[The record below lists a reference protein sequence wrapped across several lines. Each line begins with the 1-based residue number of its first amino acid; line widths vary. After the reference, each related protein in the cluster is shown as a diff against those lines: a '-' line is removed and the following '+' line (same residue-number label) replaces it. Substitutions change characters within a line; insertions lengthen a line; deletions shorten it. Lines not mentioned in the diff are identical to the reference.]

1 MRCIPLFLTQLH
13 VQAAQA
19 SNSSFL
25 DIRTLGLQA
34 LNLSFA
40 MCSEGTLFASQQLLF
55 VARGLHP

>member
-13 VQAAQA
+13 VQA

-40 MCSEGTLFASQQLLF
+40 MCSDGTLFASQQLLF